1 MPVPDTVVVALSSNF
16 PLEYESVLREV
27 SPRLQLERLAPGAAQ
42 SAQTRSRASE
52 AEVLAWWQFSR
63 GDLAALAPRMP
74 RLRWVQSPA
83 AGVGDQR
90 LHEILGPNVTI
101 ASAAGVYA
109 GLVAE
114 HALMLLLALNRRLPD
129 LLLQQQQERWAMLDT
144 RFVDGQTMGI
154 VGAGGIGQAAARMA
168 KAFGMRTMGIRRGV
182 EPIPDVDLTLRQDQL
197 PLLLAESDAVLLAT
211 PLTPETTGLVDSAF
225 LHSMKRTAVLINVA
239 RGKVVNT
246 GALITALNEQVIAG
260 AGLDVTDPEP
270 LPAGHPLW
278 HARNAIITPHHANPY
293 RSSGMYPVRRFAE
306 NLRRYL
312 AGESLLAIVDP
323 ERGY

>member
-1 MPVPDTVVVALSSNF
+1 
-16 PLEYESVLREV
+16 
-27 SPRLQLERLAPGAAQ
+27 
-42 SAQTRSRASE
+42 
-52 AEVLAWWQFSR
+52 
-63 GDLAALAPRMP
+63 
-74 RLRWVQSPA
+74 
-83 AGVGDQR
+83 
-90 LHEILGPNVTI
+90 
-101 ASAAGVYA
+101 
-109 GLVAE
+109 
-114 HALMLLLALNRRLPD
+114 
-129 LLLQQQQERWAMLDT
+129 
-144 RFVDGQTMGI
+144 
-154 VGAGGIGQAAARMA
+154 MA